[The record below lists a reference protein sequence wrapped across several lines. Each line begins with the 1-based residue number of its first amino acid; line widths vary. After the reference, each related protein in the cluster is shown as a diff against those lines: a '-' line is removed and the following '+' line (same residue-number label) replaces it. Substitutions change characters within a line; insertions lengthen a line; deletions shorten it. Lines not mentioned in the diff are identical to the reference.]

1 MRADLKTRPA
11 NDVGESPIMPLEPET
26 RPASDVEEFLSLWGK
41 VIVAFVM
48 LTLLAVGLDLG
59 RAVVLA
65 VAGTPM
71 CALVTVLIL
80 ALRKA

>member
-1 MRADLKTRPA
+1 MRADLRTRPA
-11 NDVGESPIMPLEPET
+11 NDVGESPTVPRESET

-48 LTLLAVGLDLG
+48 LTLLVVGLDLG
-59 RAVVLA
+59 RALVLA

-71 CALVTVLIL
+71 CALITVLIL
-80 ALRKA
+80 ALRKV

>member
-11 NDVGESPIMPLEPET
+11 NDVGEFPTMPREPET

-59 RAVVLA
+59 RAAVLT